1 MHACTNAAALTTE
14 MWGAVNF
21 RGLEMGLEGEEKVGN
36 EVDQAVAMGVAVGK
50 AGSVVLKV
58 ILSNTRSIVGL

>member
-1 MHACTNAAALTTE
+1 MHACINAAALTRE

-21 RGLEMGLEGEEKVGN
+21 EGSEVGSGGEEKVSN
-36 EVDQAVAMGVAVGK
+36 KVDRAVAMGVAVGK

-58 ILSNTRSIVGL
+58 ILPNTQSIVGL

>member
-1 MHACTNAAALTTE
+1 

-21 RGLEMGLEGEEKVGN
+21 RGSEMGSEGEEKVGN
-36 EVDQAVAMGVAVGK
+36 EVDRAVAMGVAVGK

-58 ILSNTRSIVGL
+58 ILPNTQSIVGL

>member
-1 MHACTNAAALTTE
+1 MAALTRE

-21 RGLEMGLEGEEKVGN
+21 GGSEVGSGGEEKVSN

-50 AGSVVLKV
+50 AGLVVLKV
-58 ILSNTRSIVGL
+58 ILPNTQSIIGL

>member
-1 MHACTNAAALTTE
+1 

-21 RGLEMGLEGEEKVGN
+21 RGSEVGLEGKEEVSNK
-36 EVDQAVAMGVAVGK
+36 VDQAMAMGVAVGK

-58 ILSNTRSIVGL
+58 ILPNTQSIVRL

>member
-1 MHACTNAAALTTE
+1 MHACTNAAALTRE
-14 MWGAVNF
+14 IWGAVNF
-21 RGLEMGLEGEEKVGN
+21 GGSEMGEEGEEKVGN

-58 ILSNTRSIVGL
+58 ILPNIQSIVGL